1 MTAWVRDLL
10 FGNWRNKGIALFFA
24 VTIWFVAFQSEKQE
38 YGPLIRVDI
47 KSSDPETTLITSVK
61 RTDVQTQSL
70 MDFDGRVR
78 FLFSGPRKQIDK
90 LRQDPPS
97 HFTLQVSREKSV
109 HTFRESDFGFP
120 RDGVEVLQFFP
131 ESIQIVQE
139 EAATMT
145 FKNMAEKVLVTDY
158 KEGFEVATREVEQ
171 AVVITAPASI
181 IDRLGVVARVSMEHI
196 LERFEGKVDV
206 EVVPEHEDIP
216 PELLRR
222 SVRVTPPQVNVTIV
236 LRATMEVLPVE
247 AMRVTFRVPPVQVPI
262 RILLDDGAAETIP
275 VELHGRKDE
284 IARLKDRLRTDPGF
298 SLGVRVPTF
307 DRKEGGQFTFTED
320 SLELPGFPG
329 VQIRQHESR
338 KNERKVAWS
347 YTVIPVKEASK

>member
-1 MTAWVRDLL
+1 MIAWARDLL

-61 RTDVQTQSL
+61 RTDVQTGVL

-97 HFTLQVSREKSV
+97 HFTLQVPKEKRV

-131 ESIQIVQE
+131 ESIQIAQE
-139 EAATMT
+139 EAATVT
-145 FKNMAEKVLVTDY
+145 VKNMAEKVLVTDY

-171 AVVITAPASI
+171 AVLITAPASI

-196 LERFEGKVDV
+196 LERFEGKVDI
-206 EVVPEHEDIP
+206 EVTHPDDIP
-216 PELLRR
+216 PDLVRR
-222 SVRVTPPQVNVTIV
+222 SIRVLPSQVHVTIV
-236 LRATMEVLPVE
+236 LRASMEVLPVE
-247 AMRVTFRVPPVQVPI
+247 AMRITFRVPPVQVPI

-284 IARLKDRLRTDPGF
+284 IARLKDRLRVDPGF
-298 SLGVRVPTF
+298 SLGVRVPSF
-307 DRKEGGQFTFTED
+307 DRELGGQFTFTED

-347 YTVIPVKEASK
+347 YTVIPVKESAK

>member
-1 MTAWVRDLL
+1 MSAWLRDLL

-38 YGPLIRVDI
+38 YGPLIRVDV

-61 RTDVQTQSL
+61 REDVQTGGL
-70 MDFDGRVR
+70 LDFDGRVR

-97 HFTLQVSREKSV
+97 HFTIQVPREKGLHS
-109 HTFRESDFGFP
+109 FRESDFGFP
-120 RDGVEVLQFFP
+120 RDGVEILQFFP

-139 EAATMT
+139 AAATRT
-145 FKNMAEKVLVTDY
+145 IKNMAEKVLVTDY

-171 AVVITAPASI
+171 QVVITAPASI
-181 IDRLGVVARVSMEHI
+181 IEDLDVVARVSMEHF
-196 LERFEGKVDV
+196 LERFDGKVDI
-206 EVVPEHEDIP
+206 EVTHREHVP
-216 PELLRR
+216 PELVRR
-222 SVRVTPPQVNVTIV
+222 SVRAEPSQVNVTIA

-307 DRKEGGQFTFTED
+307 DREQGGQFTFTED

-347 YTVIPVKEASK
+347 YTVTPVKEAAK